1 MGEAK
6 RRGTHAQRKAESQHK
21 RIERVGRL
29 EGVPLTEAEREK
41 RHRARLL
48 LATVLGFAAR

>member
-21 RIERVGRL
+21 QIERAGRL
-29 EGVPLTEAEREK
+29 EGRPLTEAERQK
-41 RHRARLL
+41 RHRTRLL
-48 LATVLGFAAR
+48 LATVLGLAAR